1 MTKIKKYNIEK
12 YFFAVALVLSL
23 ISQGAPAFATEQR
36 MLVPMGKT
44 VGIQMHTDGVLVVGL
59 SATREG
65 QELSPAAIAGVIP
78 GDLIVAVNGNK
89 ISSAEDF
96 KAQMQ
101 KLTGDP
107 VELMILRN
115 GESIKMNLKPS
126 MGSMGPELGLWLRDK
141 ITGIGTLTFYDPS
154 TGLYGGLGHG
164 INDFES
170 GVIMPLGGGDIYPS
184 RIVEVKKG
192 CAGLPGELCGDFKGK
207 DACGNIMKNTH
218 FGIFGKLSGEIPDVS
233 NALPLAES
241 SEIVLGKATVLA
253 GVEGTSVQEFEVE
266 ITRVYHGES
275 DGRSLMLSIRDKT
288 LLEKTG
294 GIVQGMSG
302 SPILQNGKLIGAVT
316 HVMIND
322 PTKGFGIS
330 VEKMLEQTQGLKA
343 DRAA

>member
-1 MTKIKKYNIEK
+1 MTKIKKYHIER
-12 YFFAVALVLSL
+12 FVFSAALVLSL
-23 ISQGAPAFATEQR
+23 ISQGAPALATEQR
-36 MLVPMGKT
+36 MLVPMGNT

-65 QELSPAAIAGVIP
+65 QEVSPAAVAGVIP

-89 ISSAEDF
+89 IGSAEDF

-107 VELMILRN
+107 VELMVLRN
-115 GESIKMNLKPS
+115 GDSIKMNLKPS
-126 MGSMGPELGLWLRDK
+126 MGSAGPELGLWLRDK
-141 ITGIGTLTFYDPS
+141 ITGIGTLTFYDPQ

-170 GVIMPLGGGDIYPS
+170 GVIMPLGRGDIYPS

-207 DACGNIMKNTH
+207 DACGSILKNTH
-218 FGIFGKLSGEIPDVS
+218 FGIFGQFSGEAPDVS
-233 NALPLAES
+233 TALPLAES
-241 SEIVLGKATVLA
+241 GEIVLGKATVLA

-266 ITRVYHGES
+266 ITRVYHGEN
-275 DGRSLMLSIRDKT
+275 DGRSLMLSIRDKA

-330 VEKMLEQTQGLKA
+330 VEKMLEQTQGLNI

>member
-1 MTKIKKYNIEK
+1 MTKIKKYHIER
-12 YFFAVALVLSL
+12 FMCAAVLVLSL
-23 ISQGAPAFATEQR
+23 ISQGATALATEQR
-36 MLVPMGKT
+36 MLVPMGNT

-65 QELSPAAIAGVIP
+65 QEISPAAIAGVIP

-89 ISSAEDF
+89 IGSAEDF

-107 VELMILRN
+107 VELVVLRN
-115 GESIKMNLKPS
+115 GESMKISLKPS
-126 MGSMGPELGLWLRDK
+126 VGSAGPELGLWLRDK
-141 ITGIGTLTFYDPS
+141 ITGIGTLTFYDPQ

-170 GVIMPLGGGDIYPS
+170 GVIMPLGGGNIYPS

-192 CAGLPGELCGDFKGK
+192 CAGMPGELCGDFKGNS
-207 DACGNIMKNTH
+207 ACGSILKNTH
-218 FGIFGKLSGEIPDVS
+218 FGIFGQFSGEKPDVAT
-233 NALPLAES
+233 ALPLAES
-241 SEIVLGKATVLA
+241 SEIVLGKATVLV

-266 ITRVYHGES
+266 ITRVYHGEN
-275 DGRSLMLSIRDKT
+275 DGRSLMLSIRDEA

-330 VEKMLEQTQGLKA
+330 VEKMIEQTQGLNI